1 MDPHFFIAAPFG
13 NYIHHPNAISVHGT
27 FTLFPQGNRFTAV
40 ITSLRHSK
48 EGWTNRLGLPNPGLE
63 KGLKNLS
70 HKNILSITEVNRN
83 EFQEMNRII
92 PKNSS
97 LELNLS
103 CPNVK
108 YLPWDHIR
116 QFPNKDRE
124 WCIAKMSPLSTPE
137 EIEYVLKQ
145 GFRQFHFSNT
155 LPHRKGGL
163 SGKSLIPYT
172 NRLIS
177 IIRTDFQNYG
187 DIVVIA
193 GGGVTTH
200 DDIRNYLDEGAN
212 HISIGS
218 AWLSHPLKTYKL
230 LKKEKI

>member
-1 MDPHFFIAAPFG
+1 
-13 NYIHHPNAISVHGT
+13 
-27 FTLFPQGNRFTAV
+27 
-40 ITSLRHSK
+40 
-48 EGWTNRLGLPNPGLE
+48 
-63 KGLKNLS
+63 
-70 HKNILSITEVNRN
+70 
-83 EFQEMNRII
+83 MNGII

-108 YLPWDHIR
+108 YLPWDHIK

-137 EIEYVLKQ
+137 EIEYVLRQ
-145 GFRQFHFSNT
+145 GFRQLHFSNT
-155 LPHRKGGL
+155 LPHKKGGL

-177 IIRTDFQNYG
+177 IVRTDFRNYG

-193 GGGVTTH
+193 GGGVTTD
-200 DDIRNYLDEGAN
+200 DDIRNYLDEGAD

-218 AWLSHPLKTYKL
+218 GWISHPFKMYKL
-230 LKKEKI
+230 LKKERI